1 VIVACALIFGLAFG
15 SFVNAAVDRIPR
27 GQSLHGRSRC
37 DACGR
42 QLRLLELIPVV
53 SYVALRGQCSGCKSR
68 IGFRNPCVE
77 ALCAFGYA
85 AAFLS
90 LPLPAAFAVCVAATA
105 AIIAAGAIFEKRGLT
120 R

>member
-1 VIVACALIFGLAFG
+1 MTIAFAFLFGLAFG

-37 DACGR
+37 DTCGR
-42 QLRLLELIPVV
+42 QLRLLELIPIV
-53 SYVALRGQCSGCKSR
+53 SYIALRGRCATCQDP
-68 IGFRNPCVE
+68 IGLRSPCIE

-85 AAFLS
+85 AAFQS
-90 LPLPAAFAVCVAATA
+90 LPASLAFAVCTSFTAVVIAT
-105 AIIAAGAIFEKRGLT
+105 GVLVRKRGLD